1 MKKSIFFKLLLV
13 ILAFSLLACNNKDK
27 EREKTTAKENVS
39 QTESIASNTNHYS
52 ELYLDRVAFNSAGH
66 LVAIFSNEI
75 SKEQDLKS
83 KISLEPEV
91 SNLEIKT
98 YGGKIVLKGNFERE
112 VGYRLSF
119 AKDLKDIDNNELGN
133 SYPFSNLYIGKLKPS
148 LSFSDN
154 AITLPSLNNKRI
166 NFTSTNVKKVKLE
179 IVKVY
184 MNNIT
189 DFLKSKNYTYFKET
203 FKEDLGDVIFSKEY
217 TIDSKTDEVMRNS
230 IDLTGVIDSKG
241 VYNINIFV
249 NDPDGIDYDEN
260 KYGYIDYYEWI
271 DGGRVYARAEKNIIL
286 SDLGLI
292 ANSNSNKLEVKAIN
306 LNTLET
312 LAHTKL
318 QFINKKNQIIEE
330 GYTVSNG
337 EYKSK
342 LNPDDVLYVLA
353 KNNNEFNV
361 LYLNE
366 NYLNYS
372 DFDIGGL
379 VEDSNLKI
387 FTYTDKGFYRPGD
400 DIHISLIARNKNIP
414 LEENHPFTYSFI
426 SPNGIEKL
434 NNVTV
439 NESKNGFYSF
449 NIKSDINDET
459 GAWNLKIKFG
469 GKEINQ
475 PVFIEA
481 KTPNRIAID
490 IDTNKIYNKEDIKN
504 NNLSVEVLGT
514 YLTGV
519 KASNS
524 ETNYNIGIFEK
535 EVETKKY
542 KTYTFNNPTSEFA
555 YSTYLDGV
563 LDGNGKEN
571 LSIFIPENAK
581 KYNLDIF
588 INANILDTNGRYST
602 ETKKLTLLNKDFSIG
617 LQKNTEE
624 ENKATVNF
632 IVLDQKSDNLIEG
645 KKLKYRLFNKK
656 YNWWYDNYE
665 EDESRIKDSFD
676 TVIIQE
682 GELTSSLSP
691 QVIKLDNLEDGI
703 NFLEVED
710 PENGISSG
718 IFIYNYSY
726 GDRANNGMENLT
738 IASDK
743 EKYTVGEFAK
753 IKYNGT
759 EGAKALITIEKDG
772 KILREYWKN
781 LSQKNNE
788 ESIQIE
794 KEFFPNVYVN
804 ISVFQKYQNKE
815 NDRPLRLYGTVP
827 LIVSDKEKEINIVI
841 DSKSEAEP
849 SSDYKLKIYNKEKEK
864 MYFQYFII
872 DEGVTRLTDY
882 KLPKPL
888 EFFYGKQAKL
898 VRNYDNF
905 SNIIEKYSSKGV
917 ANYLKTGGGD
927 FEEAAMQKAYMEENM
942 NLQGKA
948 ERFKN
953 IAIVSPILETDQNG
967 YAEIDIKIPN
977 YFGAMKIFVVAA
989 NNEKFGSSEKKLT
1002 VKAPVIVES
1011 SAPRVLKVG
1020 DKFSVPI
1027 TLFPIEDN
1035 LVDGKLT
1042 IKYAGKDFTKDVKFT
1057 DKANQKFSF
1066 DLVAPET
1073 VGETKIEVAFT
1084 SAKYNFKDSIDINV
1098 DSSYPQQY
1106 INENTILKP
1115 GKELKINANDFKDF
1129 IKSSINSELKLT
1141 SYENLGLSRVIASLL
1156 DYPYIC
1162 LEQTSSKAKAMLA
1175 ITTLT
1180 NDTNELNIARNEINK
1195 IIKKLF
1201 NNYQL
1206 SNGGFSYW
1214 PGSSYDEYV
1223 TSSYTIDFL
1232 TEARNQGY
1240 YVPEQMYNK
1249 AIDYIKSLIY
1259 RTDVNTENKVVALY
1273 ILAKIGEPNV
1283 SEMNIIFDKYYKN
1296 LPLVSKWT
1304 LLDAYNKIGE
1314 KDFAKNEAA
1323 KLSKINNSKNKS
1335 YDAYDNS
1342 EILIHYNS
1350 IYGERDKELF
1360 NGLLAVVRDNIWL
1373 STYSQANI
1381 VAAISK
1387 SVESID
1393 KKDLSFDITVNGET
1407 KAYNLKNGHFKF
1419 QEINKILKENKKLI
1433 IKNTSSD
1440 NIYVDFLL
1448 KGKPT
1453 KYKEKD
1459 ESNNIVI
1466 TRDFI
1471 DMDGNKVDPKKLKV
1485 GDKIYIII
1493 NTELKNLDYLENIA
1507 LTQILPSG
1515 WEFSNIESNYDSG
1528 YIFDYIDKRDDRISV
1543 FYGQGSN
1550 NPMNIKI
1557 AIDVVTPGEYFFS
1570 GTSIAAMYDN
1580 NYRAYLKGFEV
1591 KVSEK

>member
-1 MKKSIFFKLLLV
+1 MKKSIFFKLLLL

-27 EREKTTAKENVS
+27 EREKATTTENVK
-39 QTESIASNTNHYS
+39 QTENVTNNVDYYS

-83 KISLEPEV
+83 KVSLEPQV
-91 SNLEIKT
+91 SNLEIET
-98 YGGKIVLKGNFERE
+98 YGSKIVLKGNFERE
-112 VGYRLSF
+112 VPYQLSF

-166 NFTSTNVKKVKLE
+166 NFTSTNVKKVKVE
-179 IVKVY
+179 VVKVY

-189 DFLKSKNYTYFKET
+189 NFLKSKNYTYFKET
-203 FKEDLGDVIFSKEY
+203 FKEDLGDIVFSKEY
-217 TIDSKTDEVMRNS
+217 VLDSKTDEVVRNS
-230 IDLTGVIDSKG
+230 IDLSGVLDTKG
-241 VYNINIFV
+241 IYNVNIFV
-249 NDPDGIDYDEN
+249 NNPNDIDYDEN

-292 ANSNSNKLEVKAIN
+292 ANSNMNKLEVKTIN
-306 LNTLET
+306 LNSLE
-312 LAHTKL
+312 AVPHTKL
-318 QFINKKNQIIEE
+318 QFVNRKNQIIEE

-342 LNPDDVLYVLA
+342 LNPDDVLYILA

-366 NYLNYS
+366 SYINYS
-372 DFDIGGL
+372 DFNIDGL

-400 DIHISLIARNKNIP
+400 DIHISLIARNKSLS

-439 NESKNGFYSF
+439 NESKNSFYSF

-459 GAWNLKIKFG
+459 GAWNLQIKFG
-469 GKEINQ
+469 GKEINH

-481 KTPNRIAID
+481 KVPNRIAID
-490 IDTNKIYNKEDIKN
+490 IDTNKIYTKEDIKN
-504 NNLSVEVLGT
+504 NNLTVEVLGS

-524 ETNYNIGIFEK
+524 ETNYNISLFEK

-542 KTYTFNNPTSEFA
+542 QSFTFNNPTSDFA
-555 YSTYLDGV
+555 YSTYFDGTLDS
-563 LDGNGKEN
+563 NGKEN
-571 LSIFIPENAK
+571 LNIFIPETAR

-602 ETKKLTLLNKDFSIG
+602 ETKKLTLLNNDFSIG
-617 LQKNTEE
+617 LQKNVEE

-632 IVLDQKSDNLIEG
+632 IVLDLKSDKLIEG
-645 KKLKYRLFNKK
+645 KKLKYKLFNKK
-656 YNWWYDNYE
+656 YNWWYDSYE
-665 EDESRIKDSFD
+665 DDESRIKNSFD
-676 TVIIQE
+676 TIILQE
-682 GELTSSLSP
+682 GELISSSSP

-710 PENGISSG
+710 LETGISSG

-726 GDRANNGMENLT
+726 GYRANNGMENLT
-738 IASDK
+738 ISSDK
-743 EKYTVGEFAK
+743 EKYAIGELAK

-759 EGAKALITIEKDG
+759 EDAKALITIEKDG
-772 KILREYWKN
+772 KILKEYWRN

-827 LIVSDKEKEINIVI
+827 LIVSDKEKEFNIVI

-849 SSDYKLKIYNKEKEK
+849 SSNYKLKIYNKEKQK

-882 KLPKPL
+882 KLPKPF

-898 VRNYDNF
+898 VKSYDNF
-905 SNIIEKYSSKGV
+905 SNIIDKYSNKGV
-917 ANYLKTGGGD
+917 TNYLKTGGGD
-927 FEEAAMQKAYMEENM
+927 FEDAAMARAYMEENM

-953 IAIVSPILETDQNG
+953 IAIVSPILETDESG

-977 YFGAMKIFVVAA
+977 YFGAMKIFVVAT
-989 NNEKFGSSEKKLT
+989 NNQKFGSSEKKLT
-1002 VKAPVIVES
+1002 IKAPVIIES

-1020 DKFSVPI
+1020 DKFSVPV

-1035 LVDGKLT
+1035 LGDGKLT
-1042 IKYAGKDFTKDVKFT
+1042 VKYAGKDFTKDIKFT
-1057 DKANQKFSF
+1057 SKENQKFSF
-1066 DLVAPET
+1066 DLVAPEI
-1073 VGETKIEVAFT
+1073 VGETKVDISFT
-1084 SAKYNFKDSIDINV
+1084 SAKYNFKDTIDINV

-1106 INENTILKP
+1106 TSEITVLKS
-1115 GKELKINANDFKDF
+1115 GKELKINAGDFKDF
-1129 IKSSINSELKLT
+1129 IKSSLNSELKLT
-1141 SYENLGLSRVIASLL
+1141 SYENLGLNKVIASLL

-1162 LEQTSSKAKAMLA
+1162 LEQTTSKARAMLA
-1175 ITTLT
+1175 ITHLT
-1180 NDTNELNIARNEINK
+1180 TDTNELNIARNEINK

-1206 SNGGFSYW
+1206 SNGGFTYW
-1214 PGSSYDEYV
+1214 PGSRYDEHI
-1223 TSSYTIDFL
+1223 TSIYTIDFL
-1232 TEARNQGY
+1232 TEAKNKGY
-1240 YVPEQMYNK
+1240 YVPEQMYNH

-1259 RTDVNTENKVVALY
+1259 RTDVTPESKVSALY
-1273 ILAKIGEPNV
+1273 ILAKIGEPNL

-1296 LPLVSKWT
+1296 FSPGFKWI
-1304 LLDAYNKIGE
+1304 LLDAYYQIGE
-1314 KDFAKNEAA
+1314 KDFAKNEAN
-1323 KLSKINNSKNKS
+1323 KLPKISNSNHNTVS
-1335 YDAYDNS
+1335 IYENA
-1342 EILIHYNS
+1342 EILRHYYS
-1350 IYGERDKELF
+1350 IYGEREKDLF
-1360 NGLLAVVRDNIWL
+1360 NILLSIVKNDTWL
-1373 STYSQANI
+1373 QTYTQASI
-1381 VAAISK
+1381 IDALSK
-1387 SVESID
+1387 SVESIE
-1393 KKDLSFDITVNGET
+1393 KKNLSFDITVNGET
-1407 KAYNLKNGHFKF
+1407 KSYNLKDGQFKF

-1440 NIYVDFLL
+1440 NIYVDFLV
-1448 KGKPT
+1448 KGKPI

-1515 WEFSNIESNYDSG
+1515 WEFSNVESDSG
-1528 YIFDYIDKRDDRISV
+1528 YTFDYVDKRDDRISV
-1543 FYGQGSN
+1543 FYGQGSAQ
-1550 NPMNIKI
+1550 PKNIKI
-1557 AIDVVTPGEYFFS
+1557 AVDIVTPGEYFFS
-1570 GTSIAAMYDN
+1570 GTSVAAMYDN
-1580 NYRAYLKGFEV
+1580 NFRAYLKGFEV
-1591 KVSEK
+1591 KVLEK

>member
-1 MKKSIFFKLLLV
+1 MKKNIFFKILLI
-13 ILAFSLLACNNKDK
+13 ILAFSLLACNNKNKK
-27 EREKTTAKENVS
+27 EITAKENIN
-39 QTESIASNTNHYS
+39 QTENVVNNVDYYS

-91 SNLEIKT
+91 SNLEIET
-98 YGGKIVLKGNFERE
+98 YGGKIVLKGNFEKE
-112 VGYRLSF
+112 VPYKLTF
-119 AKDLKDIDNNELGN
+119 AQDLKDIDGNELGN

-154 AITLPSLNNKRI
+154 ALTLPSLNNKRI
-166 NFTSTNVKKVKLE
+166 NFTSVNVKKVKLE

-203 FKEDLGDVIFSKEY
+203 FKEDLGDVVFSKEY
-217 TIDSKTDEVMRNS
+217 VLDSKTDEVMRNS
-230 IDLTGVIDSKG
+230 IDLTGIIDSKG

-249 NDPDGIDYDEN
+249 NNPDDIDYEEN

-292 ANSNSNKLEVKAIN
+292 ANSNANKLEVKAIN

-312 LAHTKL
+312 LPHTRL
-318 QFINKKNQIIEE
+318 QFINKKNQVIEE

-342 LNPDDVLYVLA
+342 LNPDEVMYVLA

-366 NYLNYS
+366 SYLNYS

-379 VEDSNLKI
+379 VEDSNLKL
-387 FTYTDKGFYRPGD
+387 FTYTDKGYYRPGD
-400 DIHISLIARNKNIP
+400 DIHISLIARNKNLP

-439 NESKNGFYSF
+439 NESKNGFYNF

-490 IDTNKIYNKEDIKN
+490 IDTNKIYTKEDIKN
-504 NNLSVEVLGT
+504 NNLTVEVLGT

-524 ETNYNIGIFEK
+524 ATNYNVSIFEK
-535 EVETKKY
+535 EFETKKY
-542 KTYTFNNPTSEFA
+542 KNFTFTNPTSEFM
-555 YSTYLDGV
+555 YNTYFDGS

-571 LSIFIPENAK
+571 LNIFIPETAK

-602 ETKKLTLLNKDFSIG
+602 ETKRLTLINNDFSIG
-617 LQKNTEE
+617 LQKNIEE
-624 ENKATVNF
+624 ENRATVNF
-632 IVLDQKSDNLIEG
+632 IVLDQKADKLIEG

-656 YNWWYDNYE
+656 YNWWYDSYE
-665 EDESRIKDSFD
+665 DDESRIKNSFD
-676 TVIIQE
+676 TIVLQE
-682 GELTSSLSP
+682 GELVSSLNP
-691 QVIKLDNLEDGI
+691 QTIKLDKLEDGI

-710 PENGISSG
+710 PETGISSG

-726 GDRANNGMENLT
+726 GDRANNGMENLS
-738 IASDK
+738 ISSDK
-743 EKYTVGEFAK
+743 EKYSIGESAK

-772 KILREYWKN
+772 KILKEYWRN

-794 KEFFPNVYVN
+794 KDFFPNVYVN

-827 LIVSDKEKEINIVI
+827 LMISDKEKELSLVI
-841 DSKSEAEP
+841 DSKAEAEP
-849 SSDYKLKIYNKEKEK
+849 SSNYKLKVYNKERQK

-882 KLPKPL
+882 KLPKPFD
-888 EFFYGKQAKL
+888 FFYGKQAKL
-898 VRNYDNF
+898 IKTYDNF
-905 SNIIEKYSSKGV
+905 SNIIEKYSNKGIT
-917 ANYLKTGGGD
+917 NYLKTGGGD
-927 FEEAAMQKAYMEENM
+927 FEEAAMAKAYMEENM

-989 NNEKFGSSEKKLT
+989 KDEKFGSAEKKLT

-1027 TLFPIEDN
+1027 TLFPMEDD
-1035 LVDGKLT
+1035 LGDGKLT
-1042 IKYAGKDFTKDVKFT
+1042 IKYAGKDFTKEVKFT
-1057 DKANQKFSF
+1057 NKENQKFSF

-1073 VGETKIEVAFT
+1073 VGETKIDISFT
-1084 SAKYNFKDSIDINV
+1084 STKYNFKDSIDINV

-1106 INENTILKP
+1106 ISEATVLKS
-1115 GKELKINANDFKDF
+1115 GKEFKINANDFKDF
-1129 IKSSINSELKLT
+1129 IKSSLNSDLKLT
-1141 SYENLGLSRVIASLL
+1141 SYENLGLNKVIASLL

-1162 LEQTSSKAKAMLA
+1162 LEQTASKARAMLA
-1175 ITTLT
+1175 ITHLT
-1180 NDTNELNIARNEINK
+1180 TDVNELNIARNEINK

-1206 SNGGFSYW
+1206 SNGGFTYW
-1214 PGSSYDEYV
+1214 PGSKYDEYV
-1223 TSSYTIDFL
+1223 SSIYTIEFL
-1232 TEARNQGY
+1232 AEARDHGY

-1249 AIDYIKSLIY
+1249 AIEYIKSLIY
-1259 RTDVNTENKVVALY
+1259 RADVTPENKASALY
-1273 ILAKIGEPNV
+1273 ILAKVGEPNV

-1296 LPLVSKWT
+1296 WPLQAKW
-1304 LLDAYNKIGE
+1304 LLLNAYNQIGE
-1314 KDFAKNEAA
+1314 KDFAKNEAN
-1323 KLSKINNSKNKS
+1323 KLQKITNS
-1335 YDAYDNS
+1335 DNTLS
-1342 EILIHYNS
+1342 NYKKAEILKHYYS

-1360 NGLLAVVRDNIWL
+1360 NSLLSVVKSDTWL
-1373 STYSQANI
+1373 STYTQASI
-1381 VAAISK
+1381 IDALSK
-1387 SVESID
+1387 SVKDIE

-1407 KAYNLKNGHFKF
+1407 KAYNLKNGQFKF
-1419 QEINKILKENKKLI
+1419 HEINKILKENKKII

-1440 NIYVDFLL
+1440 NIYVDFLV

-1466 TRDFI
+1466 ARDFI

-1485 GDKIYIII
+1485 GDKIYIVI
-1493 NTELKNLDYLENIA
+1493 NTELKNLSYLDNIA

-1515 WEFSNIESNYDSG
+1515 WEFSNVESDSG
-1528 YIFDYIDKRDDRISV
+1528 YAFDYIDKRDDRISV
-1543 FYGQGSN
+1543 FYSQGSDQ
-1550 NPMNIKI
+1550 PKNIKI
-1557 AIDVVTPGEYFFS
+1557 AIDIVTPGEYFFS
-1570 GTSIAAMYDN
+1570 GTSVAAMYDN
-1580 NYRAYLKGFEV
+1580 NFKAYLKGFEV
-1591 KVSEK
+1591 KVLEK